1 MLNYLS
7 RGKTEEKFRGLALKE
22 GAVAYERCSFTR
34 GSKYSDLIGN
44 FWYFRKLVA
53 EERWSLTRG
62 GRSRRFDCIT
72 FRIHREEKKGKQ
84 LVSLIIKL

>member
-34 GSKYSDLIGN
+34 GSKYRDLIGN
-44 FWYFRKLVA
+44 FWYFGKLVA
-53 EERWSLTRG
+53 EERWSPPRG
-62 GRSRRFDCIT
+62 GCNWRFNFIS
-72 FRIHREEKKGKQ
+72 Q
-84 LVSLIIKL
+84 LEVNKVH